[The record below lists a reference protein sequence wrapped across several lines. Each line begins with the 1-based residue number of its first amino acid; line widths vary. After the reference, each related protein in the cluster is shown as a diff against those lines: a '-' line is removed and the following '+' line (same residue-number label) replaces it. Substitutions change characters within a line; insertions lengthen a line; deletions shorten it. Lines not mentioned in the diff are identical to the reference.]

1 MFFHCAFL
9 VLLVAAG
16 SSTPTPKSTV
26 DIFPLSTVK
35 STLSIGIPHTTKPP
49 QAPTPSSWSIPPALH
64 DKRWIWTTHTTLQT
78 AASASHENENEDVSA
93 FELPHPMLP
102 SPPSASSPSPTSAG
116 HKFNVPRT
124 FLIGQLLRTVYA
136 AHLLPRHEPLVTSPP
151 NRTTSAASQ
160 TSFDIHSPLSTTSYP
175 SRPRPLCPDKHQNCG
190 SSICYDP
197 MVRWCC
203 PGERNVCSIGDV
215 CAEGKGVG
223 EGRGPVY
230 GCGPPDVT
238 DGLDSRISTATAT
251 VSGTG
256 NVGVSTTLA
265 TTTSQTA
272 GTREG
277 SARPTANAGRRVC
290 VPSMLRQIVALVH
303 SVRAFTILAP
313 LRLECCG
320 NICCFQGEVCTR
332 SSDGAKCWPAAT
344 RRGVMGIEA
353 ARAEQD
359 GMVHVAES
367 PGQVGS
373 DYVRKGGGGGH
384 AGGGGH
390 RSGVRPGAGAPG
402 GGNHSGSPARPV
414 VPTMLYLFLLFIS
427 FAVTSFPSSSSHPP
441 LTGNTQTHANSKE
454 YRQTRW
460 SPHKRWSCHSPNKNC
475 GVKGC
480 YDPSTQPCCMHASGL
495 NNLCA
500 ADKGESC
507 CGERCCP
514 NDTECRWDS
523 NVKAYLCYP
532 AGSF

>member
-1 MFFHCAFL
+1 MMLFHCAFL

-26 DIFPLSTVK
+26 DIFPLPTVI

-49 QAPTPSSWSIPPALH
+49 QAPKPSFWSYPPALH

-78 AASASHENENEDVSA
+78 AASASQENEDEDVSA
-93 FELPHPMLP
+93 SELPHRILP
-102 SPPSASSPSPTSAG
+102 SSPSASSPSPTSAG
-116 HKFNVPRT
+116 HKFNVPRI

-136 AHLLPRHEPLVTSPP
+136 AHLLPRHEPLVTSPS
-151 NRTTSAASQ
+151 NLTTSAASQ
-160 TSFDIHSPLSTTSYP
+160 TSFDIHPPPSTSYP

-190 SSICYDP
+190 PSICYDP
-197 MVRWCC
+197 MVQWCC
-203 PGERNVCSIGDV
+203 PGGRNVCSIGDV

-230 GCGPPDVT
+230 GCGPPDAT

-251 VSGTG
+251 LSGTG

-277 SARPTANAGRRVC
+277 SARPSANAGRRLG

-303 SVRAFTILAP
+303 GVRAVAMTTS
-313 LRLECCG
+313 LRPECCG
-320 NICCFQGEVCTR
+320 NICCSKGEVCTR

-344 RRGVMGIEA
+344 RRGIMGIE

-373 DYVRKGGGGGH
+373 GYDKKRGGGGH
-384 AGGGGH
+384 GGGGH
-390 RSGVRPGAGAPG
+390 GSGVRPGAGAPG
-402 GGNHSGSPARPV
+402 GGHHSGSPARPV
-414 VPTMLYLFLLFIS
+414 VPTMLYLFLLCIS
-427 FAVTSFPSSSSHPP
+427 FAVASFPSSSSHPP
-441 LTGNTQTHANSKE
+441 LTGNTQTHASKK

-480 YDPSTQPCCMHASGL
+480 YDPSTQACCMHASGL
-495 NNLCA
+495 NGLCA